1 MSDASRPSD
10 DILEPSD
17 LFAPRHLGPGPAD
30 VAAMLATLGCESLDA
45 LVEQTVPAAIRLK
58 KPLALSGLGER
69 ALGEREVLER
79 LRAIADRNQVLR
91 SCIGMGYSDVIV
103 PPVIQ
108 RNVLE
113 NPGWYTQYTPY
124 QAEISQGRLE
134 ALLNFQ
140 TLVADLTA
148 LPLANAS
155 LLDEATAAAEAMAL
169 CHAVTRSRTPA
180 FFRRRTGVWSTR
192 SRSSNAPMLRA
203 RWSWWRPT
211 CSPSR
216 S

>member
-1 MSDASRPSD
+1 MSASKALRASDPSVLDPSDTFARRHIGPSDA
-10 DILEPSD
+10 DIAEMLS
-17 LFAPRHLGPGPAD
+17 FLGYD
-30 VAAMLATLGCESLDA
+30 SLDA
-45 LVEQTVPAAIRLK
+45 LSDATVPASIRTKTLELT
-58 KPLALSGLGER
+58 PLPGQQPRPLGESE
-69 ALGEREVLER
+69 LLEH
-79 LRAIADRNQVLR
+79 LQLMADENQVFR

-140 TLVADLTA
+140 TAVADLTG

-155 LLDEATAAAEAMAL
+155 LLDEATAAA
-169 CHAVTRSRTPA
+169 
-180 FFRRRTGVWSTR
+180 
-192 SRSSNAPMLRA
+192 
-203 RWSWWRPT
+203 
-211 CSPSR
+211 
-216 S
+216 